1 MKSPAYPHQLPIHRQ
16 LNQLKQQI
24 PSFWARHGPNHV
36 CPRPW
41 RVQRTNIQHPDMS
54 IIAIVQKKWHEM
66 TILRFPVL
74 PASGTLWTRGR
85 IHWLTMPKNTRKQ
98 SSALLRDETGGTV
111 HEYIHESWVETN
123 IFIISYRVSS
133 YRVSSCTNIAMFAK
147 MTVMQKISYLNHL
160 YCTSQNHPS
169 RPKRN
174 HHPIPTTTFQRIFS
188 SGTKR
193 SHGSR
198 NTEWQS
204 SSRRMMSSTV

>member
-1 MKSPAYPHQLPIHRQ
+1 
-16 LNQLKQQI
+16 
-24 PSFWARHGPNHV
+24 
-36 CPRPW
+36 
-41 RVQRTNIQHPDMS
+41 MS

-98 SSALLRDETGGTV
+98 SSAPTAAPGRNRR
-111 HEYIHESWVETN
+111 N
-123 IFIISYRVSS
+123 ITWIYTWIAYHHIAFHLVPISQCLPKWL
-133 YRVSSCTNIAMFAK
+133 SCKRSHILTYF
-147 MTVMQKISYLNHL
+147 NHL

-169 RPKRN
+169 RPKRS
-174 HHPIPTTTFQRIFS
+174 HHPIPTTMFQRIFS